1 MRRQSRAVGVVALVL
16 VLVLAVVV
24 APSVPALA
32 SSGTQDRVNPCV
44 GTITE
49 QPDAATLLSVQ
60 GARGGSKTAALL
72 LGIQPDGEF
81 LGVHNDSANGRW
93 WVYDVDRLANGN
105 LLMST
110 TEPAITIV
118 EEVDP
123 ETGEHVSERRFPDV
137 LDAHDVDLI
146 NGNELLVNDMSYDG
160 DDRVFVYN
168 LTTESVVWEYR
179 FADHPD
185 QFPHEQGGEFGEDW
199 THNNDVEKIG
209 DGVYMVSVRNFDQV
223 VAIER
228 DSKEVR
234 WTLGEYG
241 NHSILNEQHNP
252 DHIEGPNGT
261 STVVVADSRNDRV
274 VEYAMEDGE
283 WNRTWVLRG
292 GGLNE
297 PRDADRLP
305 NGNTLVVDR
314 RGHRLVEVTPRGE
327 VVWELYAPWQP
338 YDAERLGTGDESTQP
353 TMRQHGTTGI
363 HTMTGSAGVNEART
377 EACYEYLASWD
388 GSTRLVPADAP
399 PPNAVATPDGG
410 AGTGGTDDGALG
422 TPPSRLPGGPMLVA
436 GLMALVAVLGLAGL
450 ALRRMG

>member
-1 MRRQSRAVGVVALVL
+1 MRRQSRAVGVAALVL

-93 WVYDVDRLANGN
+93 WAYDVDRLANGN

-110 TEPAITIV
+110 TEPGITVI

-123 ETGEHVSERRFPDV
+123 ETGEHVSERRFTDV

-146 NGNELLVNDMSYDG
+146 NGNELLVNDMSDDG

-252 DHIEGPNGT
+252 DHIEGPDGT

-305 NGNTLVVDR
+305 NGNTLVADR
-314 RGHRLVEVTPRGE
+314 HGQRFLEVTPTGE
-327 VVWELYAPWQP
+327 VVWEFYGPWQP
-338 YDAERLGTGDESTQP
+338 YDVERYRLGDESGGP
-353 TMRQHGTTGI
+353 TSAEMNVTGSFE
-363 HTMTGSAGVNEART
+363 MTGSAGFSEAEI
-377 EACYEYLASWD
+377 EACSEFLNAQGVGEGLVGPDESVIGPVTGNGTVTASPPDVSTD
-388 GSTRLVPADAP
+388 GSAIGTADSGLSRTVVLA
-399 PPNAVATPDGG
+399 A
-410 AGTGGTDDGALG
+410 AGIVV
-422 TPPSRLPGGPMLVA
+422 VA
-436 GLMALVAVLGLAGL
+436 GLLLLG
-450 ALRRMG
+450 RRFA